1 MRLDYP
7 ANVKIVKVP
16 CTGRIDVL
24 HILKAFEEGADGVF
38 VAGCMEGECHYLTGN
53 MRARKRVAY
62 VKDRLAQLGINPQRV
77 EMYNLSAAM
86 GQRFVEICREMTDRI
101 RALGSSPIK
110 TGAGREW
117 SPGEKEGE
125 GS

>member
-7 ANVKIVKVP
+7 ANVKIAKVP
-16 CTGRIDVL
+16 CTGRVDIL
-24 HILKAFEEGADGVF
+24 HILRAFEDGADGVF

-53 MRARKRVAY
+53 IRARKRVAY
-62 VKDRLAQLGINPQRV
+62 VKVHLAHLGINPQRL

-86 GQRFVEICREMTDRI
+86 GARFVEIAREMTDRV
-101 RALGSSPIK
+101 RALGPSPIK
-110 TGAGREW
+110 QGAGREW
-117 SPGEKEGE
+117 SPGQKEGE

>member
-24 HILKAFEEGADGVF
+24 YILKAFEQGVDGVF
-38 VAGCMEGECHYLTGN
+38 VAGCMEGECHFLTGN
-53 MRARKRVAY
+53 IRARKRVAY
-62 VKDRLAQLGINPQRV
+62 LKHHLAALGINPQRL

-86 GQRFVEICREMTDRI
+86 GARFVEIAREMTDRVQ
-101 RALGSSPIK
+101 ALGPSPIK
-110 TGAGREW
+110 QGSGREW
-117 SPGEKEGE
+117 QLEQKEGE
-125 GS
+125 ES